1 MLRSDA
7 TLMHLKR
14 IATIVGTGAA
24 LAAWL
29 AGAATSG
36 NRDTA
41 NLPTVTAPPI
51 DRRGAELT
59 AEVSRLRERLRPS
72 ATTPQQPRR
81 DLFSFV
87 SPKPRTALP
96 AETPERP
103 ALSEA
108 TPVRPVPVPL
118 RLSGIAEDVAPE
130 GAGSPGSVVRT
141 AIISAHG
148 QLFLAKE
155 GENVTA
161 RYRVAR
167 ISSEVVELTDL
178 DDGAVLRLALR

>member
-1 MLRSDA
+1 MP
-7 TLMHLKR
+7 LKR
-14 IATIVGTGAA
+14 AATIVGTGAA

-29 AGAATSG
+29 AAAATSG
-36 NRDTA
+36 NRDPA
-41 NLPTVTAPPI
+41 DLLTVTSPPI
-51 DRRGAELT
+51 DRRGAELA
-59 AEVSRLRERLRPS
+59 AEISRLHERLRPS
-72 ATTPQQPRR
+72 ATPQQPGR

-87 SPKPRTALP
+87 SPKPRTVP
-96 AETPERP
+96 PVETSPRP

-108 TPVRPVPVPL
+108 TAVRPAPIPL
-118 RLSGIAEDVAPE
+118 RLSGIAEDTVPA
-130 GAGSPGSVVRT
+130 GAGGAGGVVRT
-141 AIISAHG
+141 AIISAGG

-178 DDGAVLRLALR
+178 DAGAVLRLALK

>member
-1 MLRSDA
+1 MP
-7 TLMHLKR
+7 LKR
-14 IATIVGTGAA
+14 AATIVGTGAA

-29 AGAATSG
+29 AAAATSG
-36 NRDTA
+36 NRDA
-41 NLPTVTAPPI
+41 AEFVTVTSPPI
-51 DRRGAELT
+51 DRRGAELA
-59 AEVSRLRERLRPS
+59 AEVSRLHERLRPS
-72 ATTPQQPRR
+72 ATPRQPAR

-96 AETPERP
+96 VDAPTRP

-108 TPVRPVPVPL
+108 TAVRPAPIPL
-118 RLSGIAEDVAPE
+118 RLSGIAEDAAPGGAG
-130 GAGSPGSVVRT
+130 GAGSIVRT

-178 DDGAVLRLALR
+178 DDGTVLRLALR